1 MRFPGELEK
10 EFIEQKYVNFETV
23 LKSMKKLYNYKF
35 DIFPIY
41 LNLKKTLL
49 MRRNEKDFEIKQKV
63 YNDFCKIGGDIINK
77 VKKNGIGLYWRICW
91 RCKINIF
98 C

>member
-1 MRFPGELEK
+1 
-10 EFIEQKYVNFETV
+10 
-23 LKSMKKLYNYKF
+23 
-35 DIFPIY
+35 
-41 LNLKKTLL
+41 

-91 RCKINIF
+91 RCKINMF